1 MEFWLLVVIGI
12 LLIIIFSL
20 VIKLFFVHKTVRE
33 IEAQFT
39 ERLMTETNTLIDISH
54 RNKIM
59 CGFAKRLNTELRK
72 LRKERHRFQQGDLEL
87 KNAVTN
93 ISHDL
98 RTPLTAISGYL
109 DLLDNAEKSEE
120 AERYIK
126 VIRNRT
132 EVLRQLTEELLL
144 PDFEAAERIADRL
157 SQIGNI
163 CSDGRPTLRIDC
175 RDLLELALDEC
186 GNSIYIPAHIWTP
199 HFSVF
204 GEFSGFETPDECF
217 GDMTSYVYAMETGL
231 SSDPL
236 MNRRVS
242 VLDDYRLISNSD
254 AHSPGNLGREATLFD
269 VELSYR
275 GIAEAIRTGN
285 GLCGTIEFF
294 PQEGKYHL
302 DGHRKCG
309 VCFTPEET
317 KVHGGVCPVCG
328 RAVTVGVAHRIEE
341 MADRSEEEA
350 KSAAGK
356 EPFESLI
363 PLKEVIAMA
372 NGSAVKGKRTERE
385 YMRLLVQLG
394 PEFEV
399 LRKIPVE
406 QISRTAGE
414 QTGCLVDKLR
424 KGKIKWNSGFD
435 GEYGTIDPGVIQ

>member
-1 MEFWLLVVIGI
+1 MYIADFHIH
-12 LLIIIFSL
+12 SRYSYATS
-20 VIKLFFVHKTVRE
+20 KTC
-33 IEAQFT
+33 
-39 ERLMTETNTLIDISH
+39 TL
-54 RNKIM
+54 
-59 CGFAKRLNTELRK
+59 E
-72 LRKERHRFQQGDLEL
+72 
-87 KNAVTN
+87 
-93 ISHDL
+93 
-98 RTPLTAISGYL
+98 YL
-109 DLLDNAEKSEE
+109 DLWARRKGIHIVGTGDFTHPAWRAELKEKLAPAEDGLYILKEE
-120 AERYIK
+120 YRLYDEADGKKIDAYGRGQKEMIPRFIISGEISSVYKKEGRSRK
-126 VIRNRT
+126 VHS
-132 EVLRQLTEELLL
+132 LLLL

-163 CSDGRPTLRIDC
+163 CSDGRPTLRLDC

-309 VCFTPEET
+309 VCFTPAET
-317 KVHGGVCPVCG
+317 KAHGGVCPVCG

-341 MADRSEEEA
+341 MADRSE
-350 KSAAGK
+350 GG
-356 EPFESLI
+356 
-363 PLKEVIAMA
+363 EVC
-372 NGSAVKGKRTERE
+372 GGERT
-385 YMRLLVQLG
+385 V
-394 PEFEV
+394 
-399 LRKIPVE
+399 
-406 QISRTAGE
+406 
-414 QTGCLVDKLR
+414 
-424 KGKIKWNSGFD
+424 
-435 GEYGTIDPGVIQ
+435 

>member
-1 MEFWLLVVIGI
+1 MYIADFHIH
-12 LLIIIFSL
+12 SRYSYATS
-20 VIKLFFVHKTVRE
+20 KTC
-33 IEAQFT
+33 
-39 ERLMTETNTLIDISH
+39 TL
-54 RNKIM
+54 
-59 CGFAKRLNTELRK
+59 E
-72 LRKERHRFQQGDLEL
+72 
-87 KNAVTN
+87 
-93 ISHDL
+93 
-98 RTPLTAISGYL
+98 YL
-109 DLLDNAEKSEE
+109 DLWARRKGIHIVGTGDFTHPAWRAELKEKLAPAEDGLYILKEE
-120 AERYIK
+120 YRLYDEADGKKIDAYGRGQKEMIPRFIISGEISSVYKKEGRSRK
-126 VIRNRT
+126 VHS
-132 EVLRQLTEELLL
+132 LLLL

-163 CSDGRPTLRIDC
+163 CSDGRPTLRLDC

-317 KVHGGVCPVCG
+317 KKFMLASTFGVPMKSMKQFLNLPQDRQDAVLKNEG
-328 RAVTVGVAHRIEE
+328 IPTDSIDNQFKAWVRNARATNSDLRIAIK
-341 MADRSEEEA
+341 ADANTPYSVIKNVMNSLQDLRENRYNLITSLKTTSE
-350 KSAAGK
+350 
-356 EPFESLI
+356 
-363 PLKEVIAMA
+363 
-372 NGSAVKGKRTERE
+372 
-385 YMRLLVQLG
+385 
-394 PEFEV
+394 
-399 LRKIPVE
+399 
-406 QISRTAGE
+406 
-414 QTGCLVDKLR
+414 D
-424 KGKIKWNSGFD
+424 
-435 GEYGTIDPGVIQ
+435 